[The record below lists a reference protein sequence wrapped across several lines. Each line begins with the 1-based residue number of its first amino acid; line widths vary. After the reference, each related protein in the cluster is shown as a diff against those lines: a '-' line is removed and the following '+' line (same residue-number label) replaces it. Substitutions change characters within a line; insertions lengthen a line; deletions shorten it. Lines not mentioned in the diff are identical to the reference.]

1 MSAAVLTTVA
11 PAGSRRLLADVRAIA
26 GKDAVA
32 KTPALDRLE
41 AALGRDFADRLVAA
55 LSDKHVISRD

>member
-1 MSAAVLTTVA
+1 MSAALLTKVA
-11 PAGSRRLLADVRAIA
+11 PAGSMRLLADVSAMA

-32 KTPALDRLE
+32 KTPAIDRLE

-55 LSDKHVISRD
+55 LSDKRVDSRA